1 MTSAHNT
8 AINEPVEDILMNM
21 DRATV
26 ESIISRAMEEHLG
39 SIIDSAVRRVTDE
52 LDNLSGEIE
61 SVISDAIS
69 SGTRAG
75 EDVDPDDVES
85 LNEQIVNDVMAE
97 LADVNLSMQPAEK
110 TPTIAERYA
119 AGQITLHEAVHLALG
134 QDKLHAA
141 QIEYL
146 LKFFAEQHEEQF
158 AVFLWRRSRG
168 GTV

>member
-1 MTSAHNT
+1 MTAANSAT
-8 AINEPVEDILMNM
+8 TNEPVEDILMNM
-21 DRATV
+21 NRATV
-26 ESIISRAMEEHLG
+26 ERIINNAIEGHIS
-39 SIIDSAVRRVTDE
+39 SIIDKAVSRVTDE

-61 SVISDAIS
+61 GVISDAIS

-75 EDVDPDDVES
+75 EDVDAEDVES